1 MGMWVLEHI
10 CRAYVNPEQSLEEPS
25 HPAKGLSE
33 AGAEPAGQ
41 ASRQEKAKQTGRG
54 RQLQL
59 HPHLTGSC
67 SAGVEQKKI
76 NLYRELPQNGTK
88 D

>member
-10 CRAYVNPEQSLEEPS
+10 CRAYVNPEQSLGEPS
-25 HPAKGLSE
+25 HPAKGLRE
-33 AGAEPAGQ
+33 AGAEPAGR
-41 ASRQEKAKQTGRG
+41 AGRREKAKQTG

-76 NLYRELPQNGTK
+76 NVQGIAP
-88 D
+88 